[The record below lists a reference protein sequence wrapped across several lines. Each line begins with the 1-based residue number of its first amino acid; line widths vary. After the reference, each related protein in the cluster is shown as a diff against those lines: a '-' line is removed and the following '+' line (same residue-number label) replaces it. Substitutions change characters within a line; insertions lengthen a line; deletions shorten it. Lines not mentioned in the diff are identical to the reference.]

1 MLKRIQSQMICAL
14 CVLPMLVMAG
24 VPAAPVDL
32 LRADFDSKTIGQAI
46 GTGGAAL
53 GEPFQIVDLDTDIAD
68 CATTATVDRCL
79 DVKNDLSSTSARP
92 VRWQLLNNAEV
103 TTGVVSISFDF
114 TPSALD
120 KYVFAVRES
129 GGSAKTFLTLSSLP
143 DGAFT
148 ANDANGSITL
158 NSFTYSSGQLLKMR
172 FDFDLD
178 VGVSQASINGTAL
191 FTGRVHGVVGRGV
204 GRLNTG
210 YSSGSAGSTFRL
222 NNLVVQTPQALPIIL
237 DANFNNQPLAQP
249 LAAGGASLNQPVSI
263 GAGISTQVTMVAAG
277 NNVLNMSLPSALQ
290 TARTIRWQ
298 FLDNIEVLPGA
309 VAFETDVQFVNL
321 NAYLFLVR
329 ETSSNASAYAG
340 LIFAPNGQIS
350 VIDASG
356 SEFISGASYQAGV
369 RYRLRLTFDQARGV
383 YSALLNDAVLF
394 ADRAHEVTTG
404 RGIGA
409 LMMGFNSNATAG
421 AAMLIDDVQ
430 VGASAAPD
438 IVSEMAILQ
447 QPSTGTVGQALM
459 PTFEVGAIN
468 VFDQALSGALVSV
481 EIATGPPGAVLTQN
495 IASTVAGA
503 ASFPNLAV
511 SAPGVYQLRAR
522 ADRAQVTSM
531 MQLTVAAPPNML
543 FRNGFE

>member
-1 MLKRIQSQMICAL
+1 MLKRIQSQLICAM
-14 CVLPMLVMAG
+14 CALPMLVMAG

-32 LRADFDSKTIGQAI
+32 LRADFDSKTIGQVI
-46 GTGGAAL
+46 GTGGAAV
-53 GEPFQIVDLDTDIAD
+53 GEPFQIVDLDTEIAD
-68 CATTATVDRCL
+68 CATGATPDRCL

-92 VRWQLLNNAEV
+92 VRWQLLNNAEI

-114 TPSALD
+114 TPTALD
-120 KYVFAVRES
+120 LYNFAVRES
-129 GGSAKTFLTLSSLP
+129 GGSSKTFLTLSTSTN
-143 DGAFT
+143 GAFT

-158 NSFTYSSGQLLKMR
+158 NSFTYSAGQLLKIR

-178 VGVSQASINGTAL
+178 AGTSQAWINGTVL
-191 FTGRVHGVVGRGV
+191 FTGRAHGVVGRGV

-210 YSSGSAGSTFRL
+210 YSSGSAGNRFRL
-222 NNLVVQTPQALPIIL
+222 NNLLVQTPQALPIIL
-237 DANFNNQPLAQP
+237 DANFNNQPAGQM
-249 LAAGGASLNQPVSI
+249 LAAGGAALNQPKTIDSD
-263 GAGISTQVTMVAAG
+263 ISAQVTMAGAG
-277 NNVLNMSLPSALQ
+277 NNALNMSLP
-290 TARTIRWQ
+290 TAVQAGRTIRWQ

-309 VAFETDVQFVNL
+309 VAFETDVKFVNL

-329 ETSSNASAYAG
+329 ESSSSASAYAG

-394 ADRAHEVTTG
+394 ADRAHNVSTG

-409 LMMGFNSNATAG
+409 LLMGFGSNATAG
-421 AAMLIDDVQ
+421 AAMLIDDLQ

-438 IVSEMAILQ
+438 IASELAILQ

-468 VFDQALSGALVSV
+468 VFDQALDGALVSV
-481 EIATGPPGAVLTQN
+481 EIANGPPGAVLTQN